1 VFRDADWDMFSDSDS
16 QEALAFRG
24 GIWEA
29 LTAGDHP
36 VAAPTEIRAIEVR
49 DHRDGVVVHV
59 EARSYNGAARVERF
73 FALENVCVTVGDA
86 DYCESGV
93 VLHTTTGP
101 DASTT
106 VASTNGRSG
115 GENPNSNPSS
125 DDGSSLPSLS
135 VIVPL
140 CVMVAFFL
148 VVIIAIV
155 IRKKREYNHARD
167 IESMYKRSPSAF
179 SLDERSSTLRDMLD
193 NFSNDGQGTLGAGV
207 AAKDSVR
214 GSEATGANSMR
225 RHSALDELFE
235 DDPLSSGL
243 NETALASNQRAD
255 LYASAADDDDADVY
269 ELASHDQVENDEV
282 LARQARL
289 SLVNKRRSSA
299 SLGLYTRQAPGFEDG
314 PAYDMADAPSYD
326 VADTTNSSSSG
337 PRSHASQE
345 QASSEA

>member
-1 VFRDADWDMFSDSDS
+1 MGHACPRHAFCGASLYCCDASTTTPSRTTTATPSRTTTATATQTATRTATQTATRTATQTATQTATATRTATTTSGNFVTEVVFRDADWDMFSDSDI

-155 IRKKREYNHARD
+155 IRKKR
-167 IESMYKRSPSAF
+167 
-179 SLDERSSTLRDMLD
+179 
-193 NFSNDGQGTLGAGV
+193 
-207 AAKDSVR
+207 
-214 GSEATGANSMR
+214 
-225 RHSALDELFE
+225 
-235 DDPLSSGL
+235 
-243 NETALASNQRAD
+243 
-255 LYASAADDDDADVY
+255 
-269 ELASHDQVENDEV
+269 
-282 LARQARL
+282 
-289 SLVNKRRSSA
+289 
-299 SLGLYTRQAPGFEDG
+299 
-314 PAYDMADAPSYD
+314 
-326 VADTTNSSSSG
+326 
-337 PRSHASQE
+337 
-345 QASSEA
+345 